1 MISIHIE
8 DRISSESIS
17 DGFRLRSNSNLSLF
31 MDAICRRRK
40 KNSLLKLTILRFT
53 VSLDINECIETPSVC
68 QQLCENTPGKVDF
81 K

>member
-1 MISIHIE
+1 
-8 DRISSESIS
+8 
-17 DGFRLRSNSNLSLF
+17 